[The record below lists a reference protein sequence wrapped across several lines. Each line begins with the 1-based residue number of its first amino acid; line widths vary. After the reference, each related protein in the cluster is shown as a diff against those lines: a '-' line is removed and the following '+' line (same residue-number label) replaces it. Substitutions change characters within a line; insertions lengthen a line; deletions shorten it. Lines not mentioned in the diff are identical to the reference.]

1 MMDNIL
7 NQIADSTNTA
17 ALPYITILFRIL
29 LSFVAG
35 FVLGLER
42 KTRLRNIGIRT
53 LILICVSSA
62 ILMMLSI
69 HVSSINPEKGDP
81 SRIAAQV
88 VSGIGFLGAGAIMR
102 QGLNV
107 KGLTSAAIIW
117 SASAMGLCIGAGLYI
132 MGFSTLIISVLSL
145 IILEKF
151 EVKFFPAERLKQL
164 EIIFATTE
172 CNLKQLSDMVESHG
186 LIISNTD
193 ILKNFSENRVKI
205 IYSVQLSDHFEL
217 QQLSDNLMQVAE
229 LCEISLKD

>member
-1 MMDNIL
+1 MENIL

-17 ALPYITILFRIL
+17 TLPYVTIIFRIL

-69 HVSSINPEKGDP
+69 HVATINTQKGDP

-102 QGLNV
+102 HGLNV

-117 SASAMGLCIGAGLYI
+117 AASAMGLCIGAGLYVI
-132 MGFSTLIISVLSL
+132 AFVTLIISVLSL

-164 EIIFATTE
+164 ELVFATTE
-172 CNLKQLSDMVESHG
+172 CNLKTLIFIVESHG

-193 ILKNFSENRVKI
+193 IYKNYTKNQIKI
-205 IYSVQLSDHFEL
+205 IFSVQLSEQFEIES
-217 QQLSDNLMQVAE
+217 LSNSIKQFAQI
-229 LCEISLKD
+229 CEISLKD